1 MILREIL
8 RHSVDVNMWMLF
20 LLFVTAQ
27 EGDGDFSQISSE
39 ENDLQLDDELP
50 SNIVSIWFFK
60 RLILVTVCNISNFPL
75 IKHL

>member
-1 MILREIL
+1 
-8 RHSVDVNMWMLF
+8 MLF

-50 SNIVSIWFFK
+50 SNIVSI
-60 RLILVTVCNISNFPL
+60 
-75 IKHL
+75 